1 MSQQPDPARPRP
13 RRATTRSKTP
23 PSNGSQLPE
32 KAPARPASDDREGWK
47 SYWEERQQPWR
58 IEPEIDAQRQHELAA
73 CYKVPPDIEK
83 GTYPFRGRKLS
94 RAEIEWLLVAYK
106 DRFTPEKGLD
116 VRGADLDGVNLSG
129 LPLIGLHG
137 GLAYN
142 EWEHGSE
149 EQRKVAAVHMSNS
162 LLVAAQ
168 LQGAHL
174 CEAQLQGADLREAQ
188 LRGAILREAQLQEAH
203 LFGAQLQGADLNWA
217 QLQGADL
224 NCAQLQRTHL
234 YMAQLRGA
242 QLQGADL
249 REAYLQGAD
258 LRGVQLVGAILRGAQ
273 LQEAHL
279 FGAQLQTADL
289 HEAQLQGAFL
299 QEAFLHGA
307 QLQGA
312 FLHGAQLQGTHLYE
326 VQLQGADLREA
337 QLQGAQL
344 NRAQLQD
351 AQLND
356 VTLANPRGI
365 GPQLADIRWDGVNLA
380 VIDWSQVEM
389 LGNEYSA
396 RQKKDQDSSVKDK
409 ELRLNEYR
417 EAVRANRQVA
427 VALQTQGLNEEA
439 ARFAYRANVLQ
450 RKVLWFQMI
459 QPKISLRQWI
469 RKLGAWV
476 FSHLL
481 NLVAGYG
488 YRPERSFLA
497 YLLVTFGF
505 MGLYLLTSHLT
516 TPHLRWDEAL
526 VLSLS
531 SFHGRGF
538 FPQTITLGDAYARL
552 AVIEAV
558 LGLFIEISFIA
569 TFTQRFFGK

>member
-23 PSNGSQLPE
+23 PSNGLQLPE

-142 EWEHGSE
+142 EWEYGSE

-188 LRGAILREAQLQEAH
+188 LQGADLREAQLRGAILREAQLQ
-203 LFGAQLQGADLNWA
+203 GAQLN
-217 QLQGADL
+217 
-224 NCAQLQRTHL
+224 R
-234 YMAQLRGA
+234 
-242 QLQGADL
+242 
-249 REAYLQGAD
+249 
-258 LRGVQLVGAILRGAQ
+258 
-273 LQEAHL
+273 
-279 FGAQLQTADL
+279 AQLQTADL

-299 QEAFLHGA
+299 QEA
-307 QLQGA
+307 QL
-312 FLHGAQLQGTHLYE
+312 FGAQLQGTHLYE
-326 VQLQGADLREA
+326 VQLQGSDLREA

-409 ELRLNEYR
+409 ELRLNEYW

>member
-1 MSQQPDPARPRP
+1 MEAYTMSQQPDPARPRP

-224 NCAQLQRTHL
+224 
-234 YMAQLRGA
+234 
-242 QLQGADL
+242 
-249 REAYLQGAD
+249 
-258 LRGVQLVGAILRGAQ
+258 
-273 LQEAHL
+273 
-279 FGAQLQTADL
+279 
-289 HEAQLQGAFL
+289 
-299 QEAFLHGA
+299 
-307 QLQGA
+307 
-312 FLHGAQLQGTHLYE
+312 
-326 VQLQGADLREA
+326 REA
-337 QLQGAQL
+337 QLQDAQL